1 VLDFLLAFALSAAV
15 TLLLVRSAGLHRKH
29 TGDSDFSKPQ
39 KMHVAPVPRVG
50 GLGMVLAL
58 FGWAI
63 WLYATG
69 QSETASI
76 VTALLIC
83 AAPAFVA
90 GFVQDCSEAV
100 TPRGRLIA
108 TALSAALAFYL
119 LALGLRYTT
128 IPGLDWVVGFAVGSL
143 LVTVFTV
150 TGIAHAINII
160 DGFNGLASMCVMLM
174 LGAVAYVAFQ
184 VDDPLVGMIALAA
197 IGAVL
202 GFFLWNFPSGLI
214 FMGDG
219 GAYFLG
225 FLVAELSILLLNR
238 NPEVSP
244 LFPLLVCVYPVFET
258 LFSIYR
264 RWLLRDRPAHLPDGI
279 HLHSLIYRRVMRW
292 ALAEGNAKA
301 STRRNSMTSPVLWLL
316 CTLSIVPAVLWWS
329 HTAWLA
335 WCLLAFGVTYV
346 VLYWRI
352 VRFRSPRLLRMM
364 ATRPPPLERSYPS
377 TGDNRPA

>member
-1 VLDFLLAFALSAAV
+1 VLDFLLAFAVSAAV
-15 TLLLVRSAGLHRKH
+15 TLLLVRSASLHRKH
-29 TGDSDFSKPQ
+29 TGDSDFTKPQ
-39 KMHVAPVPRVG
+39 KVHVAPVPRIG
-50 GLGMVLAL
+50 GLGIVLAL
-58 FGWAI
+58 FGWAM
-63 WLYATG
+63 WLYGAG
-69 QSETASI
+69 RSEAASI

-83 AAPAFVA
+83 AAPAFAA

-108 TALSAALAFYL
+108 TALSAVLAFYL
-119 LALGLRYTT
+119 LDLGLRHTT
-128 IPGLDWVVGFAVGSL
+128 IPGLDWVVGFALGSL
-143 LVTVFTV
+143 VVTVFTV

-184 VDDPLVGMIALAA
+184 VDDPLVGVIALAA

-225 FLVAELSILLLNR
+225 FVVAELSILLLNR

-244 LFPLLVCVYPVFET
+244 LFPLLVCIYPVFET

-292 ALAEGNAKA
+292 ALGEGNAKIR
-301 STRRNSMTSPVLWLL
+301 TRRNSMTSPVLWLL
-316 CTLSIVPAVLWWS
+316 CMLSIVPAVLFWS

-335 WCLLAFGVTYV
+335 WCLLAFGVMYV

-352 VRFRSPRLLRMM
+352 VRFRAPRLLRMM
-364 ATRPPPLERSYPS
+364 ATRPPSLGRYRSP
-377 TGDNRPA
+377 GDNRPA